1 MVYWF
6 ARLLVMEEETTGQSL
21 FEAARGAQ
29 IDLADMARAGLL
41 QRNNCPIEIALGLSA
56 SVGGSTQGKFGP
68 LNPPRLTAIVEPGER
83 SYNLKR

>member
-41 QRNNCPIEIALGLSA
+41 QRNNCPNEIALGLSA
-56 SVGGSTQGKFGP
+56 PVGGLRAGEIRP
-68 LNPPRLTAIVEPGER
+68 LEPAEADSHR
-83 SYNLKR
+83 

>member
-56 SVGGSTQGKFGP
+56 SVAGLLKNEALRRSP
-68 LNPPRLTAIVEPGER
+68 LSAACCALR
-83 SYNLKR
+83 